1 MSLQAVCSC
10 SQASLWTSSRYPA
23 AVRSTPFSRSSQTY
37 SSLHSSSFCRNVSSL
52 QHRRQTQC
60 SRRLQRVTPQAG
72 IFGLGLPEVAVITG
86 VAVLIFGPS
95 KLPELGKELGKSV
108 KSFQSAAKE
117 FENEL
122 KESAKD
128 DDKTPVDDKK

>member
-1 MSLQAVCSC
+1 ML
-10 SQASLWTSSRYPA
+10 RPNF
-23 AVRSTPFSRSSQTY
+23 VRSKHPFWARSGVPILY
-37 SSLHSSSFCRNVSSL
+37 SFRPHFGHQAATQQQNVSSL